1 MSGAGEKNKA
11 SASSYSKASTVQI
24 ELQPEVVQETT
35 GNGYHRFAGAQPGD
49 GGLVANPSADVPGGG
64 YITPAQ
70 AGAGGLNSTQA
81 SPLRSLSPPS
91 NVAPVVYLEKL
102 ITLATDCF
110 CLQTGEQHEA
120 TIIKRKEMQEIITSQ
135 YCF

>member
-1 MSGAGEKNKA
+1 MPL
-11 SASSYSKASTVQI
+11 SS
-24 ELQPEVVQETT
+24 
-35 GNGYHRFAGAQPGD
+35 
-49 GGLVANPSADVPGGG
+49 
-64 YITPAQ
+64 
-70 AGAGGLNSTQA
+70 
-81 SPLRSLSPPS
+81 PS
-91 NVAPVVYLEKL
+91 NVAPIYLEKL